1 MSISTLLQKKEQ
13 KLNELKKLTIS
24 NTKNISNLINKN
36 ITTQKKVDEKKK
48 KDDNN
53 FILQYSPRTEFC
65 TKLDEEDEMYNEL
78 KNNFDPITNQN
89 TKTTFQRATR
99 LLKKRRNDSN
109 IKKSFIRFFTKSS
122 KKRTNYN

>member
-78 KNNFDPITNQN
+78 KNNFDPVTIKIVKQHF
-89 TKTTFQRATR
+89 KER
-99 LLKKRRNDSN
+99 LGSLKRE
-109 IKKSFIRFFTKSS
+109 
-122 KKRTNYN
+122 